1 MKWSILQ
8 FLAVSLIIIVMWTL
22 EIVSENLNIQTSSG
36 GWTAVNSPLLTFLM
50 IVLIMTSIYLIFVF
64 EAKKE
69 KPIFRYSIWSRMPS
83 ILVGAGVLS
92 VILFIMG
99 GIIGPLMEWVSQ
111 WRFLLYVF
119 LIYFLLLIFLF
130 IFSIELKRQKG
141 SQTVEKTVH
150 ISFVW
155 TLVLLFA
162 LFFLL

>member
-8 FLAVSLIIIVMWTL
+8 ILAAFLMAVLMWGL
-22 EIVSENLNIQTSSG
+22 EINSESINLQTSSG

-50 IVLIMTSIYLIFVF
+50 IVLIMTGIYLIFLF
-64 EAKKE
+64 EAKKDS
-69 KPIFRYSIWSRMPS
+69 PIFRLSIWLRMPA
-83 ILVGAGVLS
+83 ILVAAGVLS
-92 VILFIMG
+92 VILFILG
-99 GIIGPLMEWVSQ
+99 GTIGPLMEWVSQ

-141 SQTVEKTVH
+141 TQTFEKTVH